1 LPELK
6 IPQEQLPALEKIRT
20 IPEKSL
26 LAFVAALENSPGFV
40 PSIPDLS
47 AEDAERVKN
56 VVQELYSVRSYFD
69 VDVATFVSDVSAAL
83 SEFLPADQASDFK
96 ARLTKLLTINSLH
109 ITAKALSLKSEYEH
123 TFCTARVLTD
133 ARPIYGI
140 DPSAVPQAVMI
151 IHTLRITYHDESSR
165 MREIYIAMDQDDV
178 KVLKEVLDRAEIKSK
193 SLEAVFDAAKVR
205 ITA

>member
-1 LPELK
+1 MPELK